1 MDQRCAELKARM
13 IAERGGK
20 RKPSMFVGARSAP
33 TRRTNESTATIRV
46 VDASPA
52 IAPIELRNPHPLI
65 RAALAEK
72 SQPPQEYG
80 RLQFRWQ
87 GHVDI
92 RVSQRNVRRALKI
105 LDTLFKGLEKCGIT
119 VEIAMRENSAYE
131 RSRRCTF
138 ATDGR
143 EQVQITIKEKTIQS
157 SNPAWSEEKRWSV
170 DKYVYDPTG
179 RLTLALDDDRYRWS
193 SGRTW
198 SDTRGHLIEEHV
210 EEIMSAV
217 AQALVDKRLARE
229 QAEVERKREFE
240 RQRLRAEE
248 QRQEGE
254 EKQRVEQLKQWAQT
268 WRECENLRAFMAAWK
283 ARMEA
288 DGEAI
293 SSGSPADA
301 WQRWV
306 LLMIDK
312 LDPLI
317 SD

>member
-1 MDQRCAELKARM
+1 VLAGE
-13 IAERGGK
+13 
-20 RKPSMFVGARSAP
+20 RSAP
-33 TRRTNESTATIRV
+33 TRRASQPTAAVRV
-46 VDASPA
+46 VAATP
-52 IAPIELRNPHPLI
+52 IVAPVELRNPHPLI
-65 RAALAEK
+65 RAALAHK
-72 SQPPQEYG
+72 SGVPHEYG

-92 RVSQRNVRRALKI
+92 RVTQLFVRRALKI
-105 LDTLFKGLEKCGIT
+105 LDTLFKRLEKTGVTIE
-119 VEIAMRENSAYE
+119 VAMRERSAYE

-138 ATDGR
+138 ATDRR
-143 EQVQITIKEKTIQS
+143 EQVQITIKEKTIQR

-170 DKYVYDPTG
+170 DRHVYDPTG
-179 RLTLALDDDRYRWS
+179 RLTLALDDDGYRWS

-198 SDTRGHLIEEHV
+198 SDSRGHVIEEHV
-210 EEIMSAV
+210 EEITSAI
-217 AQALVDKRLARE
+217 AQALVDKRLARQE
-229 QAEVERKREFE
+229 AEEERKRDFE

-254 EKQRVEQLKQWAQT
+254 EKQRVDQLKQWAQA
-268 WRECENLRAFMAAWK
+268 WRECENLRAFMAAWE

-293 SSGSPADA
+293 PSGSPADA

-306 LLMIDK
+306 LMMIDK

-317 SD
+317 LD